1 MKIKFRLSKEEKEFI
16 QEILP
21 LPSDEF
27 QQQSC
32 DLSTQEMILDAD
44 EFEDFTTEL
53 AMMYKQFEADAYGK
67 KALAILDKVVANK
80 KVVLE
85 NSFRENK

>member
-1 MKIKFRLSKEEKEFI
+1 MKVKFRLTKEEKLFI

-27 QQQSC
+27 QKQSC

-53 AMMYKQFEADAYGK
+53 AMMYNQFGSDPFVK

-80 KVVLE
+80 KVIIE
-85 NSFRENK
+85 NNF